1 MDEYYDYIEK
11 CRVTFADR
19 AKRLRL
25 DKGWTKKE
33 AAERLGISASS
44 IKEYEEQGAQPTLN
58 SLLRFS
64 NVYDVSVDWLIG
76 RTDLR
81 RIPTKESLSGIQ
93 ELTLQFGVAVEEL
106 KESIGRRD
114 GE

>member
-19 AKRLRL
+19 ARRLRL
-25 DKGWTKKE
+25 DMGWTKKK
-33 AAERLGISASS
+33 AAEQLGISESS
-44 IKEYEEQGAQPTLN
+44 VREYEEQGAQPTLN

-64 NVYDVSVDWLIG
+64 RVYDVSVDWLIG

-81 RIPTKESLSGIQ
+81 RIPTKESLANIQ
-93 ELTLQFGVAVEEL
+93 GLTLQFGMAVEEL